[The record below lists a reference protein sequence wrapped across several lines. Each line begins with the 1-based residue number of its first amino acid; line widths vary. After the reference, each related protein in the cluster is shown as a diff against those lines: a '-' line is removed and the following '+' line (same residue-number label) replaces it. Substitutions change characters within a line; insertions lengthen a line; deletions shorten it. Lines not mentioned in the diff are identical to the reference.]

1 MAELE
6 ELIEARISEL
16 TRSTEAGIALVTVA
30 VVDEWLQRLLLA
42 AMRPISDTVAKRI
55 FGNGPLSDVAPKA
68 DVAYAFSLIDER
80 TLTRLRVLKSIRNIF
95 AHTTEPLNF
104 TSPEIVNECR
114 GLPGW
119 EKGADA
125 KKLFDSTAVECI
137 KAIDSKTEKLIFE
150 QSIRDKLDGA

>member
-55 FGNGPLSDVAPKA
+55 FGNGPLFRCSS
-68 DVAYAFSLIDER
+68 FGR
-80 TLTRLRVLKSIRNIF
+80 RVC
-95 AHTTEPLNF
+95 
-104 TSPEIVNECR
+104 V
-114 GLPGW
+114 
-119 EKGADA
+119 
-125 KKLFDSTAVECI
+125 
-137 KAIDSKTEKLIFE
+137 
-150 QSIRDKLDGA
+150 

>member
-1 MAELE
+1 MPELE

-30 VVDEWLQRLLLA
+30 VIDEWLQKLLLT

-55 FGNGPLSDVAPKA
+55 FAGPLSDVAPKA
-68 DVAYAFSLIDER
+68 DVAYAFNLIDEH

-95 AHTTEPLNF
+95 AHTTEPLDF
-104 TSPEIVNECR
+104 ASLEIVNECR

-125 KKLFDSTAVECI
+125 KKLFDSTAVECV
-137 KAIDSKTEKLIFE
+137 KAIDSKTEQLIF
-150 QSIRDKLDGA
+150 QHSTRDELDGA